1 MTTPL
6 ADEVRVMTGPAQ
18 PEEGGGPSLD
28 VVLIEDD
35 DDVRAVLRLLFE
47 LDDRFRLVGE
57 AADGLTGID
66 VVGATRPAV
75 VVLDMQM
82 PGATGAEVI
91 ARSRVLSPRSRI
103 VVFSAFP
110 DPFTLVEV
118 LRLGADAY
126 LDKATAW
133 MDLIPTIIELC
144 GLPEPARQ
152 DAR

>member
-1 MTTPL
+1 ML
-6 ADEVRVMTGPAQ
+6 SGNMDGPVGRRAGDTWSS
-18 PEEGGGPSLD
+18 E

-35 DDVRAVLRLLFE
+35 EDVRGILRLLFE

-57 AADGLTGID
+57 AGDGLTGID
-66 VVGATRPAV
+66 VVRATQPSV
-75 VVLDMQM
+75 VVLDMQL

-91 ARSRVLSPRSRI
+91 AATRARSPRTRI

-118 LRLGADAY
+118 LRLGADSY

-133 MDLIPTIIELC
+133 LDLIPTIVELC
-144 GLPEPARQ
+144 GLPERASTE
-152 DAR
+152 